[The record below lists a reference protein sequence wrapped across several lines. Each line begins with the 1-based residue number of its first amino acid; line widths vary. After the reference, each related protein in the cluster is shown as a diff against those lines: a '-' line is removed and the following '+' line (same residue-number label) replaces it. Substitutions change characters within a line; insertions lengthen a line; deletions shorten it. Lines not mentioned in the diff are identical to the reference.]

1 MRGLRMFLVAAA
13 TAGTLG
19 ACAPLS
25 EQAEFNTPETRT
37 TLVVQNQNWSE
48 MVIYLVRGTT
58 RARLGSVLGM
68 NSAKFQIPDVLS
80 GGPYGELRVMADPI
94 GSNRVYTSEVIHI
107 VPGTQVEL
115 NLANNLAMSHYS
127 VF

>member
-1 MRGLRMFLVAAA
+1 MFLVAAA
-13 TAGTLG
+13 TAATLG

-25 EQAEFNTPETRT
+25 EQAELNTPETRT
-37 TLVVQNQNWSE
+37 TLVVQNNNWSE
-48 MVIYLVRGTT
+48 MVIYVVRGSTS
-58 RARLGSVLGM
+58 ARLGSVAGLAT
-68 NSAKFQIPDVLS
+68 AKFPIPDVLS
-80 GGPYGELRVMADPI
+80 GGPYGEVRIMADPI

-115 NLANNLAMSHYS
+115 SLANNLAMSYYS